1 MIGRGTFL
9 HVSDNSGAKIVKCI
23 GGGNRIKIGD
33 AITVAVQKKQKA
45 KIDSRSVHK
54 AVVVTTKKQLK
65 RNDGSIYSFETNTC
79 VCINSKFIPI
89 GNRVIGATTYE
100 LRIYKL
106 MKILSLTQICL

>member
-1 MIGRGTFL
+1 MIGRGTYL

-23 GGGNRIKIGD
+23 SGGNRIQIGD

-54 AVVVTTKKQLK
+54 AVVVTTKKQYK
-65 RNDGSIYSFETNTC
+65 RNDGSLYSFDTNTC
-79 VCINSKFIPI
+79 VFVNQKLTPI

-100 LRIYKL
+100 LRISKL
-106 MKILSLTQICL
+106 MKILSLTKICL